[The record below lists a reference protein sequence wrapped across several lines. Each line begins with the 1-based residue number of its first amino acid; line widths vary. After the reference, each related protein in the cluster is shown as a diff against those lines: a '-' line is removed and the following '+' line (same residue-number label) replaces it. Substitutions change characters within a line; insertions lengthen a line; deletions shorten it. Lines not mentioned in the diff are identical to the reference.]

1 MNMKKRLALVLIV
14 CLLIA
19 LSMTTFVA
27 CNDKEDTITIKVYSI
42 SNNHDDN
49 PVLKNTIKIKKG
61 STFSIKYYFSNYQK
75 FDGTMGG
82 VPSWG
87 FYLDSTCRQKHNDD
101 NVLDKDTSLYV
112 LYSYFG
118 AKFVQFEYE
127 GKEYFYY
134 VDDATEKLTADT
146 FAVSAYGKTMDSSKL
161 QYFADEAM
169 TQPIEIA
176 GKSFD
181 EIEIEAEDTYFT
193 LEKRVYVK
201 YVA

>member
-1 MNMKKRLALVLIV
+1 MKKRFAVLVLCMV
-14 CLLIA
+14 LM
-19 LSMTTFVA
+19 LSAMAFVA
-27 CNDKEDTITIKVYSI
+27 CDKKDNIEVKVYSV
-42 SNNHDDN
+42 SNPHTEN
-49 PVLKNTIKIKKG
+49 PELENTITIKKG

-118 AKFVQFEYE
+118 AKFVKFEYE

-146 FAVSAYGKTMDSSKL
+146 FAVSAYGKKIDSSKL
-161 QYFADEAM
+161 QYFSDKEM
-169 TQPIEIA
+169 TQQVEIV
-176 GKSFD
+176 GKSFN
-181 EIEIEAEDTYFT
+181 EIEIEADDTYFT

-201 YVA
+201 YVV

>member
-1 MNMKKRLALVLIV
+1 MIKKVALIV
-14 CLLIA
+14 LFCCLIA
-19 LSMTTFVA
+19 MSLTCFIA
-27 CNDKEDTITIKVYSI
+27 CDKKDTVEVKVYSV
-42 SNNHDDN
+42 SSAHDEN
-49 PVLKNTIKIKKG
+49 PKLENTITIKKG
-61 STFSIKYYFSNYQK
+61 STFSIKDYFSNYQK
-75 FDGTMGG
+75 FDGKMGG

-134 VDDATEKLTADT
+134 VDDATAKLTADT
-146 FAVSAYGKTMDSSKL
+146 FAVSAYGKKIDSLKL
-161 QYFADEAM
+161 QYFSDKEM
-169 TQPIEIA
+169 TQQVEIV

-181 EIEIEAEDTYFT
+181 EIEIEADDTYFT

>member
-1 MNMKKRLALVLIV
+1 MRKKVALIV
-14 CLLIA
+14 LFCCLIA
-19 LSMTTFVA
+19 MSLTCFIA
-27 CNDKEDTITIKVYSI
+27 CDKKDTVEVKVYSV
-42 SNNHDDN
+42 SSAHDEN
-49 PVLKNTIKIKKG
+49 PELKNTITIKKG
-61 STFSIKYYFSNYQK
+61 STFSKSDYFKNYVK
-75 FDGTMGG
+75 DNKEDGN
-82 VPSWG
+82 VAAWG
-87 FYLDSTCRQKHNDD
+87 FYLDPACTKKHNDD

-118 AKFVQFEYE
+118 AKFVKFEYE

-146 FAVSAYGKTMDSSKL
+146 FEVSAYGKKIDSSKL
-161 QYFADEAM
+161 QYFSDKEM
-169 TQPIEIA
+169 TQQVEIV

-181 EIEIEAEDTYFT
+181 EIEIEADDTYFT

>member
-1 MNMKKRLALVLIV
+1 
-14 CLLIA
+14 
-19 LSMTTFVA
+19 
-27 CNDKEDTITIKVYSI
+27 
-42 SNNHDDN
+42 
-49 PVLKNTIKIKKG
+49 
-61 STFSIKYYFSNYQK
+61 
-75 FDGTMGG
+75 MGG

-112 LYSYFG
+112 LYTHFG
-118 AKFVQFEYE
+118 SKFVKFEYE

-146 FAVSAYGKTMDSSKL
+146 FEVSAYGKKIDSSKL
-161 QYFADEAM
+161 QYFSDKEM
-169 TQPIEIA
+169 TQQVEIV
-176 GKSFD
+176 GKSFN
-181 EIEIEAEDTYFT
+181 EIEIEADDTYFT

>member
-1 MNMKKRLALVLIV
+1 MRKKVVLIV
-14 CLLIA
+14 WFCCLIA
-19 LSMTTFVA
+19 MSLTCFIA
-27 CNDKEDTITIKVYSI
+27 CDKKDNIEVKVYSV
-42 SNNHDDN
+42 SSAHDEN
-49 PVLKNTIKIKKG
+49 PELENTITIKKG

-75 FDGTMGG
+75 FDGTPGF

-118 AKFVQFEYE
+118 AKFVKFEYE

-146 FAVSAYGKTMDSSKL
+146 FEVSAYGKKIDSSKL
-161 QYFADEAM
+161 QYFSDKEM
-169 TQPIEIA
+169 TQQVEIV
-176 GKSFD
+176 GKSFN
-181 EIEIEAEDTYFT
+181 EIEIEADDTYFT

>member
-1 MNMKKRLALVLIV
+1 MRKKVALIV
-14 CLLIA
+14 LFCCLIA
-19 LSMTTFVA
+19 MSLTCFIA
-27 CNDKEDTITIKVYSI
+27 CDKKDTVEVKVYSV
-42 SNNHDDN
+42 SSAHDEN
-49 PVLKNTIKIKKG
+49 PKLENTITIKKG
-61 STFSIKYYFSNYQK
+61 STFSIKDYFSNYQK
-75 FDGTMGG
+75 FDGKMGG

-134 VDDATEKLTADT
+134 VDDATAKLTADT
-146 FAVSAYGKTMDSSKL
+146 FAVSAYGKKIDSSKL
-161 QYFADEAM
+161 QYFSDKEM
-169 TQPIEIA
+169 TQQVEIV

-181 EIEIEAEDTYFT
+181 EIEIEADDTYFT